1 MTTIP
6 ITSRLAAIL
15 SRRSTLRFLAAGVGA
30 GSLGLLGCRRSDPAM
45 LVAPLRELAR
55 HPESLAAIGET
66 FLEEYPRENLETIT
80 EWLAAKLDWHEGMPD
95 DELARRLAELVRSD
109 FRDSKTRR
117 VSHWI
122 LSETEVR
129 WAAVV
134 ALAPPGPART
144 GSPS

>member
-1 MTTIP
+1 MKTGLL
-6 ITSRLAAIL
+6 TSLLPATL
-15 SRRSTLRFLAAGVGA
+15 SRRSILRYLVAGLGA
-30 GSLGLLGCRRSDPAM
+30 GGLGLMGCRRSDPAR

-55 HPESLAAIGET
+55 HPESLAAIGQA

-80 EWLAAKLDWHEGMPD
+80 EWLAAKLDWHEGMPA
-95 DELARRLAELVRSD
+95 DELGRRLGELVRSD
-109 FRDSKTRR
+109 FRDSKTQR

-134 ALAPPGPART
+134 ALAPPGSAPP
-144 GSPS
+144 GSTS